1 MIPHA
6 ASASAERT
14 RILPLKRTEPESWVA
29 RQQQVIICNI
39 NDQQL
44 QNKRLLAI
52 ILVLSVSH
60 DQFIFYYQPLCE

>member
-1 MIPHA
+1 MMSWGSCAIPNSIGGAHSNFA
-6 ASASAERT
+6 AAE
-14 RILPLKRTEPESWVA
+14 KESRVGS

-52 ILVLSVSH
+52 ILVLERV
-60 DQFIFYYQPLCE
+60 P